1 MSNEMTIRW
10 IEEMVGD
17 GEYDKLTIPGNLEG
31 VEL

>member
-17 GEYDKLTIPGNLEG
+17 GAYDTLTIPGNLEG
-31 VEL
+31 AEL

>member
-17 GEYDKLTIPGNLEG
+17 GDYDTLTVPGYPEG